1 MTPGTLFNNIA
12 ISPEEVDAKLHLFEV
27 ILLKHNYINEEVWH
41 FDPNDRKIRSLA
53 K

>member
-12 ISPEEVDAKLHLFEV
+12 ISPEEVDAKLH
-27 ILLKHNYINEEVWH
+27 INEEVWH